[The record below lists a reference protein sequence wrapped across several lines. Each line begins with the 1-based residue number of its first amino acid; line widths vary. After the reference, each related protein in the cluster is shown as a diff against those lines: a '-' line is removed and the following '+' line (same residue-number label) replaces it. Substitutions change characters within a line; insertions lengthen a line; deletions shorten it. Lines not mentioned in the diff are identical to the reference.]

1 MNRKTN
7 LLVVDGSRTTMR
19 HIDSIFGGYCQIHLA
34 QTGIEAMDVV
44 EIKPIDII
52 IMNRNLPDM
61 DGFDLLEKWH
71 KERLTDDISVVI
83 AGDERNKQQEVEA
96 LQKGAADYISMP
108 FVPEILKLRVD
119 HLVEL
124 HYYRKELESE
134 IKKQKKKVSDLSF
147 QAMITIAHTIDLK
160 DRYGEGH
167 SLRVALYSR
176 EIARRLGWTV
186 EELENLYNVALLHDI
201 GKIAIE
207 DSILNKMGTLT
218 EQEYESVK
226 RHTKVGAD
234 IVKNTTFIP
243 GIKEGISYHHERYD
257 GTGYV
262 GLKGKDIPLIA
273 RILAVADA
281 VTAMEED
288 RPFRRRLSSMELE
301 KELISNKGKQF
312 DPDIVNVAV
321 EMLHEGYDVDEKLA
335 QMMKQIS
342 GDVSETGEL
351 MRQVVTTSTQETKSE
366 LEKDSLTGF
375 LNRRSFEEKIEK
387 FLRKPMSYGTF
398 FMMDM
403 DNFKSVNDTYGH
415 LAGDELILIFADI
428 IKNCVREQDFVCRV
442 GGDEF
447 AIFFPYLDKEKV
459 IRKRADEI
467 MSCFAKERERLG
479 YSNCSV
485 SIGIMTKYAKSNN
498 MDYDKL
504 YKCADNALYYVKN
517 NGKDDFHIY
526 ASAIMDGGM
535 DSLEQEQLDVQ
546 QLIQRV
552 AEKKEYMGAYRV
564 EYDSFSYIYRFIARN
579 VERTKQP
586 VQIALFTFPLKE
598 KSEEE
603 VMKIQNSLALLE
615 KAIAQSLR
623 RGDVTSR
630 ISLTQQIVILMGAN
644 KENGMHVVDRMV
656 QCYDGLAGEE
666 GLKIE
671 YDIKDVSG
679 TKKDKKKS

>member
-34 QTGIEAMDVV
+34 RTGIEAMDVV

-243 GIKEGISYHHERYD
+243 GIKEGISYHHDRYD
-257 GTGYV
+257 GNGYV
-262 GLKGKDIPLIA
+262 GLKGKNIPLIA

-321 EMLHEGYDVDEKLA
+321 EMLHEG
-335 QMMKQIS
+335 
-342 GDVSETGEL
+342 
-351 MRQVVTTSTQETKSE
+351 
-366 LEKDSLTGF
+366 
-375 LNRRSFEEKIEK
+375 
-387 FLRKPMSYGTF
+387 
-398 FMMDM
+398 
-403 DNFKSVNDTYGH
+403 
-415 LAGDELILIFADI
+415 
-428 IKNCVREQDFVCRV
+428 
-442 GGDEF
+442 
-447 AIFFPYLDKEKV
+447 
-459 IRKRADEI
+459 
-467 MSCFAKERERLG
+467 
-479 YSNCSV
+479 
-485 SIGIMTKYAKSNN
+485 
-498 MDYDKL
+498 
-504 YKCADNALYYVKN
+504 
-517 NGKDDFHIY
+517 
-526 ASAIMDGGM
+526 
-535 DSLEQEQLDVQ
+535 
-546 QLIQRV
+546 
-552 AEKKEYMGAYRV
+552 
-564 EYDSFSYIYRFIARN
+564 
-579 VERTKQP
+579 
-586 VQIALFTFPLKE
+586 
-598 KSEEE
+598 
-603 VMKIQNSLALLE
+603 
-615 KAIAQSLR
+615 
-623 RGDVTSR
+623 
-630 ISLTQQIVILMGAN
+630 
-644 KENGMHVVDRMV
+644 
-656 QCYDGLAGEE
+656 
-666 GLKIE
+666 
-671 YDIKDVSG
+671 
-679 TKKDKKKS
+679 